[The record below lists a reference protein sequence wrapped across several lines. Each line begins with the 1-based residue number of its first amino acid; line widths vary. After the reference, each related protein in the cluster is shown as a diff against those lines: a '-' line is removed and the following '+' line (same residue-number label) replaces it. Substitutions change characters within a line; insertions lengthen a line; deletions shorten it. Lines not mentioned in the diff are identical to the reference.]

1 MAETETQPGALPL
14 IERAAAPLRR
24 KVLDAL
30 RTSIVEGRLAPGS
43 RLIERELIDMLG
55 VSRTVVREALRQLES
70 EGLIDVVPNKGA
82 VVREL
87 TLAEANDL
95 YAIRAVLEG
104 LAARLFALNASRDQ
118 VAALEAALVRTIEA
132 YRGGDPAAITAAKNA
147 FYDVLFRGS
156 ASPTLGAMIGAL
168 DARMRR
174 WRTLGLRH
182 AKRSSARSRQS
193 VTDLK
198 GIVAAIRRRDGD
210 RAEALAR
217 QDVVNAAAE
226 IARLL
231 NESANGAGEFGRVPP
246 RRRVRKAAP

>member
-1 MAETETQPGALPL
+1 MAGVGLEGAALTAVA
-14 IERAAAPLRR
+14 RDAAPLRR
-24 KVLDAL
+24 RVLDAL
-30 RTSIVEGRLAPGS
+30 RQSIVSGRLAPGT
-43 RLIERELIDMLG
+43 RLVERELIDMMQ

-104 LAARLFALNASRDQ
+104 LAARLFAQNASPDQ
-118 VAALEAALVRTIEA
+118 VAALESALGRTVGA
-132 YRGGDPAAITAAKNA
+132 YRGDDPAAIAEAKGA

-156 ASPTLGAMIGAL
+156 ASPTLQAMIDAL

-174 WRTLGLRH
+174 WRALGLSH
-182 AKRSSARSRQS
+182 AKRSSGRSRQS
-193 VTDLK
+193 VADLK
-198 GIVAAIRRRDGD
+198 GIVAAIRARDGE

-217 QDVVNAAAE
+217 QDVTNAAAE

-231 NESANGAGEFGRVPP
+231 EASGSAE
-246 RRRVRKAAP
+246 VRA